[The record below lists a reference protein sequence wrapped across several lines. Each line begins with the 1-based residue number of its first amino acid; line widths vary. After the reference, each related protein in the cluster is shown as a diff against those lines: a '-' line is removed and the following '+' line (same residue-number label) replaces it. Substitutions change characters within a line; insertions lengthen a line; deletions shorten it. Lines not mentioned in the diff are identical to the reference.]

1 LKDLDHWIQEGHVA
15 EISVLWEKGILK
27 ERESSEP
34 ESPEGWSQHESL
46 VNEGT
51 CGEWK
56 LAPKK
61 INFKGIRV

>member
-1 LKDLDHWIQEGHVA
+1 MA
-15 EISVLWEKGILK
+15 EMSVLWEKGILK